1 MKIILSSNS
10 QTRKKILNHIG
21 IKFLQKNPPVNEE
34 EIKQKLLISKRKPR
48 IICQILAKE
57 KSLSNSLN
65 FPNYFCIGVDS
76 CLIFKN
82 KFLSKPASKKKAKEM
97 LVLLNGQKH
106 VLYSSIYISMN
117 GKKTWQFSDEATLK
131 LYKLSNK
138 KMDNY
143 IKRLSLKN
151 IKTSGLYQIE
161 GKGAE
166 LFEKIEGDFFTIL
179 GLPLIPLL
187 GFFKKRNINAWK

>member
-1 MKIILSSNS
+1 MKLILSSKS
-10 QTRKKILNHIG
+10 RTRKKILNHVG
-21 IKFLQKNPPVNEE
+21 IKFLQKKPSINEE
-34 EIKQKLLISKRKPR
+34 EIKKELLLSKIKPR
-48 IICQILAKE
+48 TICQILAKE
-57 KSLSNSLN
+57 KSLSNSSR

-82 KFLSKPASKKKAKEM
+82 RFLSKPASKKKAKEM
-97 LVLLNGQKH
+97 LILLNGQKH
-106 VLYSSIYISMN
+106 VLYSSIYISVN
-117 GKKTWQFSDEATLK
+117 RKKAWQFNDEATLK

-143 IKRLSLKN
+143 IKRLSLKD

-161 GKGAE
+161 GKGAD
-166 LFEKIEGDFFTIL
+166 LFEKIKGDFFTIL

-187 GFFKKRNINAWK
+187 GFLKKRNINAWK